1 LRSFAKTFA
10 TFALNG
16 SSVKIIN
23 AKDAKGSAKERKGD
37 SMTVAQG
44 KIKRPKI
51 GFHAPIKGGLHESL
65 IVAKDT
71 GCDAV
76 QIFSR
81 NPRGWL
87 AKPLTEEAIGLFRKT
102 RRQTK
107 LSPVL
112 IHTNYLI
119 NLAAADETILF
130 KSIASFREE
139 VERAIT
145 LGADYLVIHPGSAR
159 GSNES
164 DAIKICA
171 LSLKL
176 SCQGLKFGR
185 LRILLE
191 NTAGQGQC
199 IGNRFEHLR
208 AIMDACPELPL
219 GVCVDTAHSFTAGYD
234 IREADGLEAT
244 LEIIRRTVGLRNVR
258 AVHFN
263 DSRAPYNSR
272 VDRHWHIGEGHIGRE
287 ALRRLA
293 QHPKLAHAAFILE
306 TPYDDPRA
314 DLKNLQALRS
324 FVSGTG

>member
-1 LRSFAKTFA
+1 MKKS
-10 TFALNG
+10 
-16 SSVKIIN
+16 
-23 AKDAKGSAKERKGD
+23 
-37 SMTVAQG
+37 
-44 KIKRPKI
+44 KRPRI
-51 GFHAPIKGGLHESL
+51 GFHAPIKDGLHESL
-65 IVAKDT
+65 LIAKET

-81 NPRGWL
+81 NPRGWM
-87 AKPLTEEAIGLFRKT
+87 AKPLTKEAIDLFRKT

-119 NLAAADETILF
+119 NLAAADETLLL

-139 VERAIT
+139 VQRAVL
-145 LGADYLVIHPGSAR
+145 LGVDYLVLHPGSAR
-159 GSNES
+159 GSNEA
-164 DAIKICA
+164 DAIQICA

-176 SCQGLKFGR
+176 ACKGLRLGG

-199 IGNRFEHLR
+199 IGHRFEHLR
-208 AIMDACPELPL
+208 AIMDACPKLPL
-219 GVCVDTAHSFTAGYD
+219 GVCIDTAHSFTAGYD
-234 IREADGLEAT
+234 LRSADGLKAT

-287 ALRRLA
+287 GLRRVA
-293 QHPKLAHAAFILE
+293 SHPQLAHAAFILE

-314 DLKNLQALRS
+314 DLKNLEALRS
-324 FVSGTG
+324 FVNGNA

>member
-1 LRSFAKTFA
+1 MKKS
-10 TFALNG
+10 
-16 SSVKIIN
+16 
-23 AKDAKGSAKERKGD
+23 
-37 SMTVAQG
+37 
-44 KIKRPKI
+44 KRPKI
-51 GFHAPIKGGLHESL
+51 GFHAPIKDGLHESL
-65 IVAKDT
+65 IIAKDT

-81 NPRGWL
+81 NPRGWM
-87 AKPLTEEAIGLFRKT
+87 AKPLTKAAVDLFRKT
-102 RRQTK
+102 RKETK
-107 LSPVL
+107 ISAVL

-119 NLAAADETILF
+119 NLAAADETILL

-139 VERAIT
+139 VERAIL
-145 LGADYLVIHPGSAR
+145 LGVDYLVLHPGSAR

-176 SCQGLKFGR
+176 ACKGLRFGT

-199 IGNRFEHLR
+199 IGNRFEHLG
-208 AIMDACPELPL
+208 AIMAACPKLPL

-244 LEIIRRTVGLRNVR
+244 LEIIRRTVRLRNVR

-287 ALRRLA
+287 ALRRFA
-293 QHPKLAHAAFILE
+293 QHPKLRHAAFILE

-314 DLKNLQALRS
+314 DLKNLEALRS
-324 FVSGTG
+324 FVEEMG

>member
-1 LRSFAKTFA
+1 MRQLP
-10 TFALNG
+10 G
-16 SSVKIIN
+16 
-23 AKDAKGSAKERKGD
+23 
-37 SMTVAQG
+37 
-44 KIKRPKI
+44 I
-51 GFHAPIKGGLHESL
+51 GFHAPITKGLHNAL
-65 IVAKDT
+65 VIAKET

-81 NPRGWL
+81 NPRGWM
-87 AKPLTEEAIGLFRKT
+87 AKPLTKEAVDLFRKT

-119 NLAAADETILF
+119 NLAAADESILL

-139 VERAIT
+139 VGRAIL
-145 LGADYLVIHPGSAR
+145 LGVDYLVLHPGSAR
-159 GSNES
+159 GSSES
-164 DAIKICA
+164 DAIEICA

-176 SCQGLKFGR
+176 ACKGLRLGG

-191 NTAGQGQC
+191 NTAGQGEC

-208 AIMDACPELPL
+208 AIMNGCPKLRL
-219 GVCVDTAHSFTAGYD
+219 GVCVDTAHTFTAGYD

-244 LEIIRRTVGLRNVR
+244 IRIIGRTVGMKNVR

-272 VDRHWHIGEGHIGRE
+272 VDRHWHIGEGHIGRA
-287 ALRRLA
+287 ALRRIA
-293 QHPKLAHAAFILE
+293 RHPKLRHAAFILE

-314 DLKNLQALRS
+314 DLKNLEALRS
-324 FVSGTG
+324 FVND

>member
-1 LRSFAKTFA
+1 MRNTLAKSR
-10 TFALNG
+10 G
-16 SSVKIIN
+16 P
-23 AKDAKGSAKERKGD
+23 R
-37 SMTVAQG
+37 
-44 KIKRPKI
+44 I
-51 GFHAPIKGGLHESL
+51 GFHAPINKGLHDAL
-65 IVAKDT
+65 VIAKET

-81 NPRGWL
+81 NPRGWM
-87 AKPLTEEAIGLFRKT
+87 AKPLTPEAVELFRKT

-107 LSPVL
+107 LSTVL

-119 NLAAADETILF
+119 NLAAADESLLM

-139 VERAIT
+139 VERAIV
-145 LGADYLVIHPGSAR
+145 LGVDYLVLHPGSAR
-159 GSNES
+159 GSCEA
-164 DAIKICA
+164 DAIEICA
-171 LSLKL
+171 LSLQLACK
-176 SCQGLKFGR
+176 GLRLGK

-191 NTAGQGQC
+191 NTAGQGEC
-199 IGNRFEHLR
+199 IGHRFEHLR
-208 AIMDACPELPL
+208 AIMDGCPRLPL

-234 IREADGLEAT
+234 IREADGLEVM

-287 ALRRLA
+287 ALRRFA
-293 QHPKLAHAAFILE
+293 QHPKLEHAAFILE

-314 DLKNLQALRS
+314 DLKNLEALRS
-324 FVSGTG
+324 FVNGKA